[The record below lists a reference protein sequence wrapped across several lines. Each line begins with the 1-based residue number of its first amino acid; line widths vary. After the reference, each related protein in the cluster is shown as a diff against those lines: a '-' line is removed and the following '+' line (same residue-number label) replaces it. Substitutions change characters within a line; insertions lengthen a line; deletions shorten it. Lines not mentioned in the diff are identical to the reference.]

1 MKVGNFMITKND
13 IEKAYE
19 IIKSNIIETP
29 IVESIYLS
37 NRLNSNIYLKLEN
50 LQRTGSFKI
59 RGATNKIYYLT
70 EEEKEKGLIASSAG
84 NHAQGVALAAK
95 LNNIKA
101 TIVMPEN
108 APSLKINATKN
119 YGAEVVLSGDNFDD
133 AYNKAVEIQEQTG
146 KVFLHAFNDDKV
158 VAGQGTIGIE
168 IIEKIPNIDTVI
180 VPIGGGGL
188 IAGIALYLKSINS
201 NIKIIGIE
209 SVEAKSMKEAISKNE
224 IVKVEGK
231 YTIADGIAVRKVGDI
246 TYEICK
252 KYIDEI
258 YTVDDLDITRAI
270 LKLAEHSKV
279 ISEGAGAVAVA
290 ALISNKI
297 DKKYLENKNVCA
309 VISGGN
315 LDVNDFEKYI
325 NKAQIL
331 EGRRAELEIIITDK
345 SGELNKFT
353 DIIKRYGVNI
363 LYINQTRYEQ
373 SLLPIEQKLEIVLEC
388 RDKEQLNEVIKDLER
403 NNFRLTHKK

>member
-1 MKVGNFMITKND
+1 MKVGNYMITKND

-37 NRLNSNIYLKLEN
+37 NKLNSNIYLKLEN

-59 RGATNKIYYLT
+59 RGATNKIHYLT
-70 EEEKEKGLIASSAG
+70 TEEKEKGLIASSAG

-133 AYNKAVEIQEQTG
+133 AYSKAVEIQEKTG
-146 KVFLHAFNDDKV
+146 KVFLHAFNDEKV

-168 IIEKIPNIDTVI
+168 IIEKLPNIDTVI

-209 SVEAKSMKEAISKNE
+209 SIEAKSMKEAIEKKE
-224 IVKVEGK
+224 IIKVDGK

-297 DKKYLENKNVCA
+297 DKKYIENKNVCA

-388 RDKEQLNEVIKDLER
+388 RDKDQLNEVIKDLEK

>member
-1 MKVGNFMITKND
+1 MKVGNYMITKSD

-37 NRLNSNIYLKLEN
+37 NKLNSNIYLKLEN

-59 RGATNKIYYLT
+59 RGATNKIHYLT
-70 EEEKEKGLIASSAG
+70 TEEKEKGLIASSAG

-146 KVFLHAFNDDKV
+146 KVFLHAFNDEKV

-168 IIEKIPNIDTVI
+168 IIEKLPNIDTVI

-209 SVEAKSMKEAISKNE
+209 SIEAKSMKEAIEKKE
-224 IVKVEGK
+224 IIKVDGK

-297 DKKYLENKNVCA
+297 DKKYIENKNVCA

-353 DIIKRYGVNI
+353 DIIKKYGVNI

-388 RDKEQLNEVIKDLER
+388 RDKDQLNEVIKDLEK